1 VVTIAVPREVTPGE
15 TRVAL
20 VPETIA
26 RLAKVGCAIRVETGA
41 GEAAG
46 FPDTQY
52 AAAGATVVADP
63 AALFE
68 GAHVVLKV
76 REPVRRADGFDEVAA
91 LDPGAV
97 LIAFLK
103 PAANAEMLAR
113 IGERGAT
120 ALALERVPRT
130 SRAQKMDALSSMAT
144 VAGYRAVLL
153 AAERLPRFFPL
164 LMTAAGTIPP
174 ARVFVLGAGVA
185 GLTAI
190 ATARRLG
197 GVVEAFDVRPAV
209 REEVESLG
217 ATFVA
222 PPDAAT
228 ATSVAGAGGAGG
240 SGAYAGAL
248 AEDEAQKERE
258 LLAAHVASADVVI
271 TTAQVPDRK
280 APVLV
285 TRAMV
290 ERMKPGAVI
299 VDLAAESGG
308 NCELTQ
314 AGQAVNAGGVH
325 VLGPLNVPA
334 TLPGHASQML
344 SRNLA
349 ALVMLVVK
357 DGALL
362 LDFGDDIVA
371 GACVARPAGAA
382 IPTAA
387 PLGGA
392 A

>member
-1 VVTIAVPREVTPGE
+1 
-15 TRVAL
+15 
-20 VPETIA
+20 
-26 RLAKVGCAIRVETGA
+26 
-41 GEAAG
+41 
-46 FPDTQY
+46 
-52 AAAGATVVADP
+52 
-63 AALFE
+63 
-68 GAHVVLKV
+68 VLKV

-222 PPDAAT
+222 PADAAT
-228 ATSVAGAGGAGG
+228 ATSVAGAGG

-248 AEDEAQKERE
+248 AEDEAHKERE
-258 LLAAHVASADVVI
+258 LLSAHVASAVVVI

-290 ERMKPGAVI
+290 ERMKPGSVI

-382 IPTAA
+382 APTAA

>member
-1 VVTIAVPREVTPGE
+1 MTVLVAVPREATAGE

-26 RLAKVGCAIRVETGA
+26 RLAKVGCTVQVETRA

-46 FPDTQY
+46 FPDAQY
-52 AAAGATVVADP
+52 VAAGATIVSDP
-63 AALFE
+63 AALF
-68 GAHVVLKV
+68 AHAQVVLKV
-76 REPVRRADGFDEVAA
+76 REPIVRPDGFDEAAA
-91 LDPGAV
+91 LPGGAV
-97 LIAFLK
+97 LIGFLR
-103 PAANAEMLAR
+103 PVPNAPLLAR
-113 IGERGAT
+113 IGAAGVT
-120 ALALERVPRT
+120 ALALERMPRT

-197 GVVEAFDVRPAV
+197 ALVEAFDVRPAV

-222 PPDAAT
+222 PPAT
-228 ATSVAGAGGAGG
+228 DGAKASSVAGAGG
-240 SGAYAGAL
+240 SGAYATVQ
-248 AEDEAQKERE
+248 AEDEEKKERE
-258 LLAAHVASADVVI
+258 LLASHVAQSDVVI
-271 TTAQVPDRK
+271 TTAQIPDRK

-290 ERMKPGAVI
+290 DAMKPGSVI

-314 AGQAVNAGGVH
+314 AGQDVVANAVH
-325 VLGPLNVPA
+325 VLGPVNVPA

-349 ALVMLVVK
+349 ALVLLFVK
-357 DGALL
+357 DGVLA
-362 LDFGDDIVA
+362 LDFGDDIIAGSCVA
-371 GACVARPAGAA
+371 GAKATAPAPAA
-382 IPTAA
+382 A
-387 PLGGA
+387 GGA